1 AIAIII
7 RSKSII
13 KLYRVHAFKY
23 VSFGFHAAKLQFIFE
38 LVRLIRLY
46 LSRNFGNPSTKRHS
60 METEEKQSRHAPT
73 EASSHSGKRNCSI
86 KISGGKKTPRH
97 LI

>member
-1 AIAIII
+1 IAIII

-46 LSRNFGNPSTKRHS
+46 LSFNLLPNHANKPLANITTITTK
-60 METEEKQSRHAPT
+60 TTFFILK
-73 EASSHSGKRNCSI
+73 
-86 KISGGKKTPRH
+86 
-97 LI
+97 L